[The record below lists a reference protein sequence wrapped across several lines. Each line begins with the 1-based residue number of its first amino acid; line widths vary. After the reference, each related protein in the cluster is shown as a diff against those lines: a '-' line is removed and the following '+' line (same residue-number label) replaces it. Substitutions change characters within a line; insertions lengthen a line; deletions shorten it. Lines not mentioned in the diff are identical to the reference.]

1 LEDIDTARNLG
12 IVDELIDMPNNAGY
26 TPLNI
31 AAMTGKPQIV
41 KQLLRYK
48 ASVDK
53 SDIGGRTPLINAT
66 INGHSDIV
74 ELLLDHGADINA
86 KSNKNETALYRSVEE
101 GWDEIMKWLLRSG
114 AQIGQ
119 LSVNNYTVLHLA
131 AQNNKQKLV
140 AAFLPLLKGPVAKT
154 IIDDAS
160 NDDHHT
166 PLTCAIEHKGDLQ
179 MVQFLIVT
187 GGADP
192 SIKGREGKTP
202 LEWAQTT
209 GKMRLCV

>member
-1 LEDIDTARNLG
+1 
-12 IVDELIDMPNNAGY
+12 MPNNAGY

-41 KQLLRYK
+41 KHLLHYK

-53 SDIGGRTPLINAT
+53 SDIGGRTPLINAA
-66 INGHSDIV
+66 INGHKDIV
-74 ELLLDHGADINA
+74 EELLKYKADVNA
-86 KSNKNETALYRSVEE
+86 KSKKNETALYRSVEE
-101 GWDEIMKWLLRSG
+101 GWDEVMKCLLRSG

-140 AAFLPLLKGPVAKT
+140 AAFLPLLEGPIAKT
-154 IIDDAS
+154 LINDAS

-179 MVQFLIVT
+179 MVEFLVVS

-192 SIKGREGKTP
+192 SIKGREGRTP
-202 LEWAQTT
+202 LEWAQNR
-209 GKMRLCV
+209 GKMRIVSYLKYIKAP